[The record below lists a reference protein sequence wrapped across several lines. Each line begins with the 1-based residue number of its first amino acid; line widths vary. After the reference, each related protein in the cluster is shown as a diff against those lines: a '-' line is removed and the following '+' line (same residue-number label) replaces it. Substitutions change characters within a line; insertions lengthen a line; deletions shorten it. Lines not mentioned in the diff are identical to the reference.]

1 MATLLAP
8 EVDEAPS
15 ASLTL
20 GADALAEMGLVAAPP
35 VGTKYQLKGEAQV
48 TAVNADGGVVLSF
61 EELKLM
67 HELEAEDKASMMYP
81 TMRSTPA

>member
-35 VGTKYQLKGEAQV
+35 IGTKYQLKGEAQV
-48 TAVNADGGVVLSF
+48 TAITADGGVVLSF

-67 HELEAEDKASMMYP
+67 HELEAEDKATMMYP
-81 TMRSTPA
+81 TMRGMA

>member
-1 MATLLAP
+1 MATMLAP
-8 EVDEAPS
+8 EVDEAPN

-20 GADALAEMGLVAAPP
+20 GTDSLAEMGLVAPPP

-48 TAVNADGGVVLSF
+48 TAVNPDGSITLSF

-67 HELEAEDKASMMYP
+67 HELEAEDKAAMMYP
-81 TMRSTPA
+81 SMAG